1 MIPWENKYVGL
12 IWEHIAAYWIPRKFL
27 ECLKRLVV
35 KDSEINPDYKYS
47 DLPITLFH
55 TIFCRKSIDSKGRSH
70 VIKSI
75 DIDINNSDIR
85 GELVA
90 SYL

>member
-35 KDSEINPDYKYS
+35 KDFEINPDYKYA

-55 TIFCRKSIDSKGRSH
+55 TFSAENPLTLKEDH
-70 VIKSI
+70 M
-75 DIDINNSDIR
+75 
-85 GELVA
+85 
-90 SYL
+90 